1 MMVRITEERN
11 PNSIGIDEKSVDEIL
26 RIINAEDQ
34 KVPTAVSA
42 QIPVISEVVE
52 AIATTISRGGRVFF
66 AGAGSSGRIGVAEA
80 AEISPTFGLP
90 PEVVQGVM
98 AGGRDAVF
106 GSFEVSEDDEPAGT
120 RMLEERGFDGD
131 DLLVALSA
139 SGRTPYALGAL
150 EKAGE
155 VGARTVAVTCNP
167 EAPMNRLADIPIV
180 VNVGPEVVA
189 GSTRMRAGTA
199 QKLILNMLT
208 TAAMIRLGRIHD
220 GYMIGVRPTSRKLK
234 NRAIRMVGEIA
245 GVEPE
250 AAEESLVRAGW
261 DPKVAILIARTGL
274 SPAEARE
281 ALDKSCGSLRTALE
295 KMGEEA

>member
-1 MMVRITEERN
+1 LMVRITEERN
-11 PNSIGIDEKSVDEIL
+11 PNSVGIDGKPMEEIL

-34 KVPTAVSA
+34 KVPTAVST
-42 QIPVISEVVE
+42 QIPIIADAVE
-52 AIATTISRGGRVFF
+52 AVAATISKGGRVFF

-98 AGGRDAVF
+98 AGGRDAVV

-120 RMLEERGFDGD
+120 RMLEERGFDED

-150 EKAGE
+150 KKAGE

-167 EAPMNRLADIPIV
+167 DAPMNSLADIPIV

-189 GSTRMRAGTA
+189 GSTRMKAGTA
-199 QKLILNMLT
+199 QKLVLNMLT
-208 TAAMIRLGRIHD
+208 TAAMIRLGRVYD
-220 GYMIGVRPTSRKLK
+220 GLMIGVQPTNEKLRE
-234 NRAIRMVGEIA
+234 RATRIIETIA
-245 GVEPE
+245 EVSTE
-250 AAEESLVRAGW
+250 AAARALVEAQGDVRVAIVIAKTGESPEESKRMLDRAG
-261 DPKVAILIARTGL
+261 
-274 SPAEARE
+274 
-281 ALDKSCGSLRTALE
+281 GSLRRALRDR
-295 KMGEEA
+295 G

>member
-189 GSTRMRAGTA
+189 GSTRMKAGTA
-199 QKLILNMLT
+199 QKLVLNMLT
-208 TAAMIRLGRIHD
+208 TAAMIRLGRVYD
-220 GYMIGVRPTSRKLK
+220 GLMIGVQPTNEKLRE
-234 NRAIRMVGEIA
+234 RATRIIETIA
-245 GVEPE
+245 EVSTK
-250 AAEESLVRAGW
+250 AAAQALEKAQGDVRVAIVVAKTEESPEESKRMLEQAG
-261 DPKVAILIARTGL
+261 
-274 SPAEARE
+274 
-281 ALDKSCGSLRTALE
+281 GSLRRAL
-295 KMGEEA
+295 KDRG